1 MFITV
6 VIQNQTQAPQTRRKL
21 RKLGFSYVRRLQW
34 WAIML
39 GDDPSQ
45 HHNKLRELS
54 PLQGIAAKSY
64 TPEEYHAI
72 IDAKINP

>member
-6 VIQNQTQAPQTRRKL
+6 VIQNQDLAPQTRRKL
-21 RKLGFSYVRRLQW
+21 RKLGFSYVRPLQW

-45 HHNKLRELS
+45 HHNKLRDLA
-54 PLQGIAAKSY
+54 PLQGIAVKSY
-64 TPEEYHAI
+64 TAKEYHVI
-72 IDAKINP
+72 IDAKISA

>member
-6 VIQNQTQAPQTRRKL
+6 VIQNQEQAPQTRRKL

-39 GDDPSQ
+39 GDNPSQ
-45 HHNKLRELS
+45 HHNKLRDLT
-54 PLQGIAAKSY
+54 PLQGITVKSY
-64 TPEEYHAI
+64 TPKEYHAI
-72 IDAKINP
+72 IDAKISA

>member
-6 VIQNQTQAPQTRRKL
+6 VIQNQKLAPQTRRKL

-39 GDDPSQ
+39 GNEPGQ
-45 HHNKLRELS
+45 YHNKLRELA
-54 PLQGIAAKSY
+54 PLQGIAVKSY
-64 TPEEYHAI
+64 TIEEYHAI
-72 IDAKINP
+72 IDAKINA